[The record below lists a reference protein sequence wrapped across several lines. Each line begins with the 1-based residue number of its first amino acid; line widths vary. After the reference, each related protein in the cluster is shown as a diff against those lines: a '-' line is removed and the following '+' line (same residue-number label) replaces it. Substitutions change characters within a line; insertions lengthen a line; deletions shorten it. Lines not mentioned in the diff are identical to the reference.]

1 VYLRHRP
8 RLCIHDPGNDAGTDS
23 QGAGMTYLIVGLDR
37 NTFAPW
43 RRNVLAGDVTTAVR
57 LGCARAAAQ
66 GVQLVVAAVI
76 GPNSSVIEAIA
87 PAEARAA

>member
-1 VYLRHRP
+1 
-8 RLCIHDPGNDAGTDS
+8 
-23 QGAGMTYLIVGLDR
+23 MTYLIVGLDR

-76 GPNSSVIEAIA
+76 GPNSSVIEAIG